1 MVGTFFLI
9 EVPETTIENMLCQVD
24 QVLAEEK
31 GEKWEVLRQSLRAV
45 LHRWG
50 RWRLCDSTELVN
62 ASWVSYPRIDM
73 CMISSNRSEHH
84 WYIYIYMYIH
94 IHTSIH
100 IITITSMYVYIYI
113 YRYIDLYIS
122 KKNNLKHPFWW
133 PKWWLGWRGS
143 MGCRN
148 TFEARF
154 FSPCFV
160 VGTAWQ
166 DLDWLRGVVTGH
178 PHRPGECNL
187 LVVFCS
193 LDCGL
198 KKAKKCAML
207 KLLTVG
213 SYGRKPPW
221 MFYGLVFE
229 NRQSRLV
236 LYIDCWTLATPYTSF
251 LPVKVTGVDC
261 RYAPLRGSGSPSSEP
276 LPTAF
281 TKAKN
286 SLDTLQSGTD
296 KPQYETCPVGM

>member
-1 MVGTFFLI
+1 MAQMMAGMTWFHG
-9 EVPETTIENMLCQVD
+9 VPQHIWS
-24 QVLAEEK
+24 QVLFPH
-31 GEKWEVLRQSLRAV
+31 VLWSEQRGRTLTDCVELSQVIPIV
-45 LHRWG
+45 LVSVTCWSFSAA
-50 RWRLCDSTELVN
+50 STVV
-62 ASWVSYPRIDM
+62 W
-73 CMISSNRSEHH
+73 
-84 WYIYIYMYIH
+84 
-94 IHTSIH
+94 
-100 IITITSMYVYIYI
+100 
-113 YRYIDLYIS
+113 
-122 KKNNLKHPFWW
+122 KKL
-133 PKWWLGWRGS
+133 
-143 MGCRN
+143 
-148 TFEARF
+148 
-154 FSPCFV
+154 
-160 VGTAWQ
+160 
-166 DLDWLRGVVTGH
+166 
-178 PHRPGECNL
+178 
-187 LVVFCS
+187 
-193 LDCGL
+193 
-198 KKAKKCAML
+198 KKCAML